1 MGQTSKYNLRYPEST
16 DFVRNTATYIQNLAE
31 DVENTLNEQLENIES
46 ILSEV

>member
-1 MGQTSKYNLRYPEST
+1 MGQTSKYGLRYPGSD
-16 DFVRNTATYIQNLAE
+16 DFVKDTASFIQNLAE